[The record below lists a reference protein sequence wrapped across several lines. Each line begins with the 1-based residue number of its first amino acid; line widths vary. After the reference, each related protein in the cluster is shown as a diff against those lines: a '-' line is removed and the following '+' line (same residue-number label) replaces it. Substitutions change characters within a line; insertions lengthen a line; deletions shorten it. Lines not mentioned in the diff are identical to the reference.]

1 MNREIKCPKC
11 GNQFTIDESSYNDI
25 VSQIKN
31 NAFNEEIERKIH
43 EMYETKEV
51 EHKLDL
57 EKTKNQYESV
67 ERDLKEKIKELENKL
82 DNTDTKLELEKN
94 KVKLDYDAQIGD
106 LKDQIS
112 KLQIEKEQEKIK
124 NDEILK
130 EKDSQISQLR
140 DMKLKL
146 SNKMVGEDLE
156 QHCKIEFEK
165 VRALFSKNTYFE
177 KDNEVVEGSKGD
189 FIFKETTDNGAE
201 LISIMF
207 EMKNEMGNST
217 NRQTNESFF
226 KKLDENRKKKNCEY
240 AILVSTLEADNDY
253 YNSGIVDVSYRYD
266 KMYVIRPQCFI
277 PIITILRNNALK
289 NIDIKEEL
297 VLAQNKNID
306 ITNFETKLSDFKD
319 AISKNYDLAQ
329 KQFSNAIDEIDKTIA
344 HLQKV
349 RDNLTSSENNLRLA
363 NDKTDKLTIKK
374 LTADSPL
381 LKEAFK
387 NNKKDSENN

>member
-57 EKTKNQYESV
+57 EKAKNQYESV

-165 VRALFSKNTYFE
+165 VRTLFSKNTYFE

-349 RDNLTSSENNLRLA
+349 RDSLTSSENNLRLA

>member
-31 NAFNEEIERKIH
+31 NAFNEEVDRKIH
-43 EMYETKEV
+43 EMFETKKV
-51 EHKLDL
+51 EHQLDL

-82 DNTDTKLELEKN
+82 ENTDTKVELEKS
-94 KVKLDYDAQIGD
+94 KVKSDYDAQIGD
-106 LKDQIS
+106 LKDKIS

-124 NDEILK
+124 SDEILK

-165 VRALFSKNTYFE
+165 VRSLFSKNTYFE

-349 RDNLTSSENNLRLA
+349 RDSLTSSENNLRLA